1 MNKDSDF
8 FFVPED
14 KDEFPGLYGIYIRGV
29 NCTAGKEKPIGTIY
43 IPDAREKYDKII
55 KIRIFE
61 VDLTADKYIEL
72 FEEIRKQLNID
83 NYTDIRF
90 TA

>member
-29 NCTAGKEKPIGTIY
+29 NCTAGKEKPIGIIY
-43 IPDAREKYDKII
+43 QDENDKIYGGL
-55 KIRIFE
+55 K
-61 VDLTADKYIEL
+61 
-72 FEEIRKQLNID
+72 NG
-83 NYTDIRF
+83 
-90 TA
+90 